1 MIMYAS
7 KKAVA
12 RAACALGVGLIPGL
26 VLAQAEPPRASL
38 MINVREDPNLGSL
51 IVAVLDKGDPVTV
64 LEEQGEFVRLR
75 THAGTEGFLKHK
87 YLLGYQAGRVVTQ
100 PVPAVTAA
108 PVELYRSPY
117 PAEPLVG
124 NPARAPR
131 SSVPPPPMTFL
142 TTGAGSGL
150 QLTFGAGSLLVS
162 QDREDLRRDLARE
175 GYGGEVNKL
184 DRAAPGGFLRVG
196 YGLGGPWQ
204 VEVAVSYLDDVDVY
218 LDSAALTPITLAQSV
233 EDHAPATGFGI
244 VPTLAHRWQ
253 WPSQALTLR
262 AGGYFSLG
270 NETHVRLNGRPLAV
284 DYQTHSWLAGL
295 AWEAQWGA
303 GVWGG
308 LDLQVMDLNEP
319 VGLVAMTLRWGS

>member
-1 MIMYAS
+1 MSFHAP
-7 KKAVA
+7 KTVLAH
-12 RAACALGVGLIPGL
+12 AAWALGIGLIPGV
-26 VLAQAEPPRASL
+26 VLAQADAPRASL
-38 MINVREDPNLGSL
+38 TINVREEPDLGSL

-64 LEEQGEFVRLR
+64 LGEQGDFVRLR
-75 THAGTEGFLKHK
+75 TRAGTEGFLKHK
-87 YLLGYQAGRVVTQ
+87 YLLDYRPGQAVTQ

-124 NPARAPR
+124 SPARATR
-131 SSVPPPPMTFL
+131 SAVPPPPMTFL

-175 GYGGEVNKL
+175 GYGGQVDKL
-184 DRAAPGGFLRVG
+184 ERAAPAAFLRVG
-196 YGLGGPWQ
+196 YGMGGPWQ
-204 VEVAVSYLDDVDVY
+204 VEVAVSYLDDVDVH

-244 VPTLAHRWQ
+244 SPTLAHRWQ
-253 WPSQALTLR
+253 WPGQALTLR
-262 AGGYFSLG
+262 GGGYFSLG
-270 NETHVRLNGRPLAV
+270 NESHVRLNGRPLAV
-284 DYQTHSWLAGL
+284 DYQTHSWVAGL
-295 AWEAQWGA
+295 AWETQWGS

-308 LDLQVMDLNEP
+308 LELQVMDLNEP